1 MSEAERT
8 ALQQK
13 RLRELVSYVKEN
25 SPYFAELYKNV
36 DENTPLSE
44 IPVTNKQ
51 EMMSNF
57 DKWLTDSSITTA
69 KVENF
74 MSDVSNIGTKLD
86 GKYLVYT
93 TSGSTGN
100 PCIIEGRTDDILC
113 FENGVRIAP
122 MLLYAI
128 LKEVHGINRFQLIQ
142 HNEERLELRLIA
154 DNKQEMFNSAKKAV
168 EDYLSENGVFTE
180 VYLSDETPAAH
191 PVSGKYKHII
201 AKSKN

>member
-44 IPVTNKQ
+44 MPVTNKK
-51 EMMSNF
+51 EMMANF
-57 DKWLTDSSITTA
+57 DKWLIDSSITTA

-74 MSDVSNIGTKLD
+74 MSDVSNVGTKLD

-142 HNEERLELRLIA
+142 HNDNRLELRLIA

-180 VYLSDETPAAH
+180 VYLSDEAPAAH

-201 AKSKN
+201 SKSKN